1 MAGKGYLG
9 SALRGAHWKD
19 AAMED
24 SSVFALVGLPVALA
38 LIMAGLGLSLTPDD
52 FKRLLV
58 EPRGILIGLA
68 NLLVVSPLLAF
79 GVAELYGLGAAFAV
93 GLVLLGAS
101 PGGTMANFL
110 THLARG
116 DTALSISMTA
126 LSSVAAIVTVPT
138 ALTLAVE
145 HFDAPVGD
153 DVSMLGTVLRVLAI
167 TIVPLAVGMW
177 FRARHTQRARAAEPR
192 FRTMALILFLA
203 VVVGA
208 VLSEFEKVT
217 ENFTE
222 LALAT
227 LTLNVAAMSI
237 SFTVSRL
244 ARLDNRQATA
254 VAMELGIHNATL
266 AIAIG
271 ASVDDSLIVPA
282 AVYSA
287 FMFVTAGTFA
297 RLVHRRNA
305 AAVATAPA

>member
-1 MAGKGYLG
+1 
-9 SALRGAHWKD
+9 
-19 AAMED
+19 
-24 SSVFALVGLPVALA
+24 
-38 LIMAGLGLSLTPDD
+38 
-52 FKRLLV
+52 
-58 EPRGILIGLA
+58 
-68 NLLVVSPLLAF
+68 
-79 GVAELYGLGAAFAV
+79 
-93 GLVLLGAS
+93 
-101 PGGTMANFL
+101 
-110 THLARG
+110 
-116 DTALSISMTA
+116 
-126 LSSVAAIVTVPT
+126 
-138 ALTLAVE
+138 
-145 HFDAPVGD
+145 
-153 DVSMLGTVLRVLAI
+153 
-167 TIVPLAVGMW
+167 
-177 FRARHTQRARAAEPR
+177 
-192 FRTMALILFLA
+192 MALILFLA